1 MMRHVVLTVASMLA
15 RALLVGSAVAGPQ
28 RAGRGDA
35 EAVLEAFGSG
45 GWAVINHR
53 RDEEAQG
60 APAPANLQIQIRPLD
75 FFDGRHYCALDWHTI
90 VIADI
95 EEGNQPHA
103 EAIIADLRVQLTLD
117 KSKAPLEISQT
128 SVSRFLNPEWFG
140 LKEAYYSQWGGVMA
154 PSDLAVGGHTLSI
167 RMTNASGSKTFWRNT
182 INFFIDAQGEG
193 ACL

>member
-1 MMRHVVLTVASMLA
+1 MMRRVVLTVASMLV
-15 RALLVGSAVAGPQ
+15 RTLLVGSAVPGPK
-28 RAGRGDA
+28 RAERGDA
-35 EAVLEAFGSG
+35 EAVLRAFGSG

-53 RDEEAQG
+53 REEAARG
-60 APAPANLQIQIRPLD
+60 APAPADTQIAIRPLD

-95 EEGNQPHA
+95 EEGNRPHA

-117 KSKAPLEISQT
+117 TNTAPLQISQT
-128 SVSRFLNPEWFG
+128 PVSRFLNPERFG
-140 LKEAYYSQWGGVMA
+140 LTEAYYSQWGRVME
-154 PSDLAVGGHTLSI
+154 PSELAVGEHTLSI
-167 RMTNASGSKTFWRNT
+167 RMTNASGSQTFWRNT